1 MVLPLQPSDKLTQ
14 NPCQILQHTS
24 STLKFYSW
32 PKVFK
37 SSLEKW
43 TNQSCS
49 SRMCKQ
55 TWTLWIFIHGEF
67 SLLAPF
73 IFFQIVCLKWRRGII
88 LPWWVP
94 QLGLWPW
101 MFALAS
107 AWCNSHPRTAQ
118 LREIYSSHEHT
129 TKQHSWEETTCG
141 HVTVNCW
148 TSDQFVSNKWLQL
161 IYLQDGDHLSNS
173 SQSNCRVGLH
183 LIKTIHA
190 QWTSPQNLHPNEFA
204 EQKSEKD

>member
-14 NPCQILQHTS
+14 NSCQILQHMS

-32 PKVFK
+32 PEVFK
-37 SSLEKW
+37 SSLEKC

-55 TWTLWIFIHGEF
+55 TWSLWIFIHGEF

-73 IFFQIVCLKWRRGII
+73 IFLQIVCLKWRRGII

-107 AWCNSHPRTAQ
+107 AWCNSHPTTAQ
-118 LREIYSSHEHT
+118 LRE
-129 TKQHSWEETTCG
+129 K
-141 HVTVNCW
+141 
-148 TSDQFVSNKWLQL
+148 FVSNKWLQL

-190 QWTSPQNLHPNEFA
+190 QWTSSQNLHPNEFA